1 MSKLELKSRMKNL
14 LMFLPNMIILCAR
27 LMVDSRVPRTERAL
41 FAAALIYAI
50 IPFDF
55 IPDMIPF
62 VGQIDDLFL
71 ISLTLLRLI
80 DRTDDRVVREH
91 WRGGG
96 DVVQLAESVAT
107 IAPLLIPR
115 RITRVLLAKVKPTA
129 EGTGL
134 LVNASKFEPLL
145 VEIPEREQARSFRA
159 GTRDV
164 SWKEAK
170 VEISLGDR
178 HRVAPAQTP
187 FQFASAIH
195 VLVQDMSLLRNESRF
210 TNQITQHL
218 FVRLVLRA
226 RR

>member
-1 MSKLELKSRMKNL
+1 MANKSKLELKSRMKNL
-14 LMFLPNMIILCAR
+14 LMFLPNMVVLTAR
-27 LMVDSRVPRTERAL
+27 LMVDPRVPRTERAL

-80 DRTDDRVVREH
+80 DRTDDSVVREH

-96 DVVQLAESVAT
+96 DIVALAESAAT

-115 RITRVLLAKVKPTA
+115 RISRILISKVRPTA

-134 LVNASKFEPLL
+134 LVNASKFEPLM
-145 VEIPEREQARSFRA
+145 VEVPPQTSQSSEGPARKEKPRRWSERKSRNSQGRGRGSA
-159 GTRDV
+159 G
-164 SWKEAK
+164 
-170 VEISLGDR
+170 
-178 HRVAPAQTP
+178 
-187 FQFASAIH
+187 
-195 VLVQDMSLLRNESRF
+195 
-210 TNQITQHL
+210 
-218 FVRLVLRA
+218 
-226 RR
+226 